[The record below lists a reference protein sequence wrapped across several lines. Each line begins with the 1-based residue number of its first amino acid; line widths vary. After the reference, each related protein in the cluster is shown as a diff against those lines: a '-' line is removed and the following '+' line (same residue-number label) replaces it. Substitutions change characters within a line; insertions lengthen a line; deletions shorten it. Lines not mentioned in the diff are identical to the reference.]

1 MFEVNTGYYL
11 KLLTPETMK
20 LLESNKSEINK
31 DKNGKYVPNLE
42 ITEILVHCKFVNNNY
57 QQDSKLLHTF
67 IPNKSFLV
75 SY

>member
-20 LLESNKSEINK
+20 VLESNKSEINT

-42 ITEILVHCKFVNNNY
+42 ITEIFVHCKFVNNNY